1 MFSKIIYINLDRRP
15 DRNENVI
22 NQLKNINYNGRLER
36 FSAIDSKKLDINMMP
51 NNIFTKKAIDDANDT
66 TGKLYNVMTKGAI
79 GCTLSHKLIYE
90 KILYGEDEYVLILED
105 DITFDDN
112 FIKKYTDIIKKI
124 PKYDILYLGY
134 HNKNDLKNHNSY
146 DVPRELWGLFG
157 YIINKKAAKK
167 LLEVFPITAQ
177 IDSEISR
184 AYPDLKVYALKE
196 DERII
201 SSDTSQTSYRFGTDI
216 QTREGFSSS
225 CQNYFTMEN
234 IIVSALIILCIYN
247 MIAINKNPQRST

>member
-1 MFSKIIYINLDRRP
+1 MNTNIEIS
-15 DRNENVI
+15 
-22 NQLKNINYNGRLER
+22 NINKHFFSSKER
-36 FSAIDSKKLDINMMP
+36 
-51 NNIFTKKAIDDANDT
+51 NN
-66 TGKLYNVMTKGAI
+66 
-79 GCTLSHKLIYE
+79 E
-90 KILYGEDEYVLILED
+90 ED
-105 DITFDDN
+105 N
-112 FIKKYTDIIKKI
+112 KKYITKLTNYSFNSINEANISDIIKKI

-134 HNKNDLKNHNSY
+134 HNKNDLENHNSY
-146 DVPRELWGLFG
+146 DTPRELWGLFG

-216 QTREGFSSS
+216 QTREGFSSR
-225 CQNYFTMEN
+225 CKKYFSID
-234 IIVSALIILCIYN
+234 IIIIIGLMILCIYN
-247 MIAINKNPQRST
+247 LVAINKKKLSRSQ

>member
-22 NQLKNINYNGRLER
+22 NQLKNINYNGNLER
-36 FSAIDSKKLDINMMP
+36 FSAIDSKKLDINLMP

-112 FIKKYTDIIKKI
+112 FTKKYTDIIKK
-124 PKYDILYLGY
+124 YL
-134 HNKNDLKNHNSY
+134 
-146 DVPRELWGLFG
+146 
-157 YIINKKAAKK
+157 
-167 LLEVFPITAQ
+167 
-177 IDSEISR
+177 
-184 AYPDLKVYALKE
+184 
-196 DERII
+196 
-201 SSDTSQTSYRFGTDI
+201 
-216 QTREGFSSS
+216 
-225 CQNYFTMEN
+225 
-234 IIVSALIILCIYN
+234 N
-247 MIAINKNPQRST
+247 MIYCIWAIIIRMIWKIITRMIYHENYGDYLVIL